1 MAKEWIAV
9 LRAADAAARWHVHQR
24 RKGAAEEPYI
34 NHLLEVAMLVAEA
47 TSGEDPELVIAALLH
62 DSIED
67 QEVPHSVI
75 AQGFGTGVAELVE
88 AVTDDKKLEKQER
101 KRLQVE
107 HAHKKSQRA
116 KILKLAD
123 KTSNLRA
130 IAASPPPDWSVKRR
144 LEYVE
149 WARRV
154 SEGLTGVSPWLEK
167 EFEQAAQQAERSTVF
182 HR

>member
-1 MAKEWIAV
+1 V
-9 LRAADAAARWHVHQR
+9 V
-24 RKGAAEEPYI
+24 G
-34 NHLLEVAMLVAEA
+34 LVDE
-47 TSGEDPELVIAALLH
+47 
-62 DSIED
+62 
-67 QEVPHSVI
+67 
-75 AQGFGTGVAELVE
+75 
-88 AVTDDKKLEKQER
+88 VTDDKTIDKQER

-107 HAHKKSQRA
+107 HAPKKSQRA

-144 LEYVE
+144 LEYVD

-154 SEGLTGVSPWLEK
+154 SEGLKGVSQWLEG
-167 EFEQAAQQAERSTVF
+167 EFEQAAKEAERSTGF